1 MKLIKDYQKLNS
13 LQLENYLKELLNSGL
28 IKNQEQKKEMQ
39 KLYEQLKEQNI
50 KAIASSVANEII
62 KNKLI

>member
-1 MKLIKDYQKLNS
+1 MKFKDYQKMDS
-13 LQLENYLKELLNSGL
+13 FQLEQYMRELLDSGL

-62 KNKLI
+62 KNKLF

>member
-1 MKLIKDYQKLNS
+1 MKLKDYKNLNS
-13 LQLENYLKELLNSGL
+13 LQLEQYMKELLDSGL

-50 KAIASSVANEII
+50 KAIAQSVANEII
-62 KNKLI
+62 KNKLF

>member
-1 MKLIKDYQKLNS
+1 MKFIKDYQNLNT
-13 LQLENYLKELLNSGL
+13 LQLENYLKELLDSGL

-39 KLYEQLKEQNI
+39 KLYEQLREQNI

-62 KNKLI
+62 KNKLF

>member
-1 MKLIKDYQKLNS
+1 MKLKDYNNMDS
-13 LQLENYLKELLNSGL
+13 FQLENYLRGLLDSGL

-62 KNKLI
+62 KNKLF

>member
-1 MKLIKDYQKLNS
+1 MKFKDYQKMDS
-13 LQLENYLKELLNSGL
+13 FQLEQYIKELLDSGI

-39 KLYEQLKEQNI
+39 RLYEQLQKQNI

-62 KNKLI
+62 KNKLF